1 MELFSSEQAIVEQF
15 MDKCLWG
22 HLKTRL
28 SFESNLTINKILE
41 VADEMRKSMP
51 AGKDIRFEKPGSSEL
66 YKTFPNKY
74 SLEAQV
80 NSVLSCYLIT

>member
-1 MELFSSEQAIVEQF
+1 

-28 SFESNLTINKILE
+28 SFESNLTIRKILE
-41 VADEMRKSMP
+41 VAEEMRKSMP
-51 AGKDIRFEKPGSSEL
+51 AGKDIRFDKPGSSDL
-66 YKTFPNKY
+66 YKTSPNKY

-80 NSVLSCYLIT
+80 NRVKVYKRSAFSCTIW